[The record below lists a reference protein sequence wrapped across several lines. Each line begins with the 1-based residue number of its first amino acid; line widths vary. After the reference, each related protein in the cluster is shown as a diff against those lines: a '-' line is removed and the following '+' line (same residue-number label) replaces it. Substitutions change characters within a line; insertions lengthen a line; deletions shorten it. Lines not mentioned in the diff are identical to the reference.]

1 MKEYIV
7 PLVAMGKPRMT
18 RRDKWKKRDCVVR
31 YREFC
36 DLLRHYCQGMPLDP
50 VYLEWVAYFPIPA
63 SLSKGK
69 ALELVG
75 QFHRVKP
82 DRDNVDKAI
91 MDALFKHDQRL
102 AVGAQEKRYD
112 DGHGPRIVIRVE

>member
-1 MKEYIV
+1 MNEFIV
-7 PLVAMGKPRMT
+7 PLTAMGKPRMT
-18 RRDKWKKRDCVVR
+18 RRDKWAKRDCVVR

-63 SLSKGK
+63 SLSKKK
-69 ALELVG
+69 AEELVN

-82 DRDNVDKAI
+82 DRDNIDKAI
-91 MDALFKHDQRL
+91 MDALFKQDQRL